1 MIFLCLVTF
10 GWVLF
15 DLLVAG
21 CFYDCVLGI
30 CVYEPYLLVDLLHF
44 GSLVCI
50 YLVVFVGLL
59 LLSCF
64 DLVTLIWFDCCIYV
78 YFCLGV

>member
-1 MIFLCLVTF
+1 MGFV
-10 GWVLF
+10 
-15 DLLVAG
+15 
-21 CFYDCVLGI
+21 
-30 CVYEPYLLVDLLHF
+30 
-44 GSLVCI
+44 LVCLLQVAFMI
-50 YLVVFVGLL
+50 VYLEFVCMSPTCWLICYTLVRWFVFIWLFFVGLL